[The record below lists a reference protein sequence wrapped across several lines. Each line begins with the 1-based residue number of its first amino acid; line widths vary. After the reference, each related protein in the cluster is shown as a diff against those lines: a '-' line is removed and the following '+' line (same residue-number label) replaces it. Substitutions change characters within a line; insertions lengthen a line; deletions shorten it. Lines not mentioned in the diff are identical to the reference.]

1 MGGGMNMSAMI
12 KKAQKMQEE
21 MVKAQEE
28 LGNKEYTATAGGGAV
43 TAVVK
48 GSNNLVSL
56 KLDPEAVDPD
66 DVEMLQDLIVTAVN
80 QALKQADEE
89 SAAIMKQAQD
99 GAAVGVSHF
108 KSAQRG
114 RGQARAGDYRR
125 EKHDSSVSCVSEPD
139 G

>member
-1 MGGGMNMSAMI
+1 MARKFNGYGRGGTGMGGGMNMSAMI

-89 SAAIMKQAQD
+89 SAAIMKQAT
-99 GAAVGVSHF
+99 GGGMPGLF
-108 KSAQRG
+108 
-114 RGQARAGDYRR
+114 
-125 EKHDSSVSCVSEPD
+125 
-139 G
+139 

>member
-1 MGGGMNMSAMI
+1 MARKFNGYGRGGAGMGGGMNMSAMI

-89 SAAIMKQAQD
+89 R
-99 GAAVGVSHF
+99 SHHE
-108 KSAQRG
+108 
-114 RGQARAGDYRR
+114 AGNRR
-125 EKHDSSVSCVSEPD
+125 RYAGTVLIVHELFCTICRNAD
-139 G
+139 